1 MDISNYL
8 DTAIFAVIA
17 ALIGTAVKYGFSFA
31 VDLILKSHALTL
43 VKAAESI
50 YNGKGLGVA
59 KYQFVADA
67 LVAFAAKFHIKLDAE
82 RVKTYIQAA
91 VTDLH
96 AALGVAVKDAQDK
109 IEESQKADSDST
121 AQKAATQTATV
132 PAEPTQQAV
141 AQESVAKQTTVG
153 N

>member
-96 AALGVAVKDAQDK
+96 AALGVAVDQAKKQ
-109 IEESQKADSDST
+109 IQ
-121 AQKAATQTATV
+121 ATV
-132 PAEPTQQAV
+132 TAAAPQSNTYNVADLQKGIQNALENAKAQQTPK
-141 AQESVAKQTTVG
+141 S
-153 N
+153 

>member
-17 ALIGTAVKYGFSFA
+17 ALIGAAVKYGFSFA
-31 VDLILKSHALTL
+31 VDFLIKSHALTL

-50 YNGKGLGVA
+50 YDGSGLGAA

-109 IEESQKADSDST
+109 IEESQKTDSDSET
-121 AQKAATQTATV
+121 QEAVTQTAAV
-132 PAEPTQQAV
+132 PSEPTQQAV
-141 AQESVAKQTTVG
+141 AQESVAKQTTAG

>member
-50 YNGKGLGVA
+50 YNGSGLGAA

-67 LVAFAAKFHIKLDAE
+67 LVVFAAKFHIKLDAE

-96 AALGVAVKDAQDK
+96 ATLGVTVKDAAEK
-109 IEESQKADSDST
+109 IKASQKDDSDST
-121 AQKAATQTATV
+121 TQKSVTQTATV
-132 PAEPTQQAV
+132 PSEPTQQL
-141 AQESVAKQTTVG
+141 SLIHI
-153 N
+153 